1 MDFEKEELHTEEPE
15 KKSALSAELYS
26 VLRDFAVIL
35 AVVALLFVFVVRL
48 VGVSG
53 SSMYPTLVNKD
64 YMLLLSNF
72 ISDDYKQGDI
82 VVMTVPS
89 YGREPLVKR
98 VIATEGQTVDIDF
111 TTGQVF
117 VDDVLLEEDYIS
129 EPTWLDYADGLSYP
143 VTVPE
148 GCVFVMGDNRN
159 NSTDS
164 RYAPIGM
171 VDTRRITGKVLCI
184 LIPGRQTDSQGNIIG
199 KRDFGRIGGVS

>member
-1 MDFEKEELHTEEPE
+1 MDFKKEQQNTE
-15 KKSALSAELYS
+15 KSAEQVTLSAEIYS

-72 ISDDYKQGDI
+72 ISHDYKQGDV

-89 YGREPLVKR
+89 YGKEPLVKR

-111 TTGQVF
+111 TSGQVF
-117 VDDVLLEEDYIS
+117 VDGVRLEESYIF

-148 GCVFVMGDNRN
+148 GCVFALGDNRN

-184 LIPGRQTDSQGNIIG
+184 LLPGRQTDEDGNIIG
-199 KRDFGRIGGVS
+199 KRDWGRIGGVS

>member
-1 MDFEKEELHTEEPE
+1 MDFEKEELHTEETAKNAAASSE
-15 KKSALSAELYS
+15 IYGI
-26 VLRDFAVIL
+26 LRDFAVIL
-35 AVVALLFVFVVRL
+35 AVVALVFVFAVRL

-72 ISDDYKQGDI
+72 ISRDYDQGDI
-82 VVMTVPS
+82 IVTTVPT
-89 YGREPLVKR
+89 YGNEPLVKR

-111 TTGQVF
+111 MTGQVF
-117 VDDVLLEEDYIS
+117 VDGKLLEEDYIF
-129 EPTWLDYADGLSYP
+129 EPTWLNYADGMNYP

-159 NSTDS
+159 NSSDS

-171 VDTRRITGKVLCI
+171 VDTRRITGKVIAL
-184 LIPGRQTDSQGNIIG
+184 LIPGRQTDEKGNIIG
-199 KRDFGRIGGVS
+199 KRDLSRIGGLD